1 MCTHCTLTLEGF
13 SLCLLEKIWLPN
25 LWVYSLPVG
34 QKTPP
39 CINQCIGVGPDA
51 PLNTSCKERHYLRKP
66 RYILLP
72 TEGGANAAVR
82 KFRQNYSSPPHFI
95 EVTGLGCQSSAL
107 DSNTAKSQYRGYFTF
122 LLLFPV
128 RRDAYT
134 FPLIS

>member
-1 MCTHCTLTLEGF
+1 M
-13 SLCLLEKIWLPN
+13 
-25 LWVYSLPVG
+25 
-34 QKTPP
+34 
-39 CINQCIGVGPDA
+39 
-51 PLNTSCKERHYLRKP
+51 
-66 RYILLP
+66 LP